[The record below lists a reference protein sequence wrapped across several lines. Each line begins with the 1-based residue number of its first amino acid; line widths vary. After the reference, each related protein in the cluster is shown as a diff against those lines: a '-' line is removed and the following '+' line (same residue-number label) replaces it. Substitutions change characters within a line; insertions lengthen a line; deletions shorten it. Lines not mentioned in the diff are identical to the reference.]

1 MGKLFIPPLKF
12 IIYFII
18 SAAAFIFL
26 NMLYSWIISYSI
38 SLEQQNSLLIYFP
51 EAANK
56 ILFPAVAA
64 GLLFTIFDSRKRG
77 PNPFAAI
84 LTAAAVFLILFFG
97 FKFTK
102 TMVSAETEALFQPFQ
117 SRMIQITD
125 DNLLYTDEVEGQSI
139 RGLVT
144 RGRKALSGS
153 DNRFNYYSSAALEEG
168 NPLRLKTDNSIS
180 MEIIPRNPVF
190 SESLKIKKPLY
201 NYLSDIEYFNQSLAE
216 ASNTGGT
223 DFIILT
229 AVFTAFLMISLLFKG
244 LSAWPILDFT
254 LIIFLHRIIFY
265 LFRTFSKES
274 DFISETFFG
283 GKQGLDI
290 PLFTIAG
297 LTILLFLAAVLARVT
312 LRRGKR

>member
-18 SAAAFIFL
+18 SAATFIFL
-26 NMLYSWIISYSI
+26 NMLYNWVIFYSI
-38 SLEQQNSLLIYFP
+38 SLEQQNSLLLYLP

-56 ILFPAVAA
+56 IVFPAVAA

-102 TMVSAETEALFQPFQ
+102 TMVSAEKEPCFQPFQ

-125 DNLLYTDEVEGQSI
+125 DHLLYTNKVEGQSI
-139 RGLVT
+139 KGLIT
-144 RGRKALSGS
+144 RSRKERS
-153 DNRFNYYSSAALEEG
+153 DSRFNYYSSAGLEEG

-180 MEIIPRNPVF
+180 IEITPPNPIF
-190 SESLKIKKPLY
+190 SEDIRIKEPLY
-201 NYLSDIEYFNQSLAE
+201 NYLCDIEYFNQSLAE
-216 ASNTGGT
+216 ASNKGGT

-244 LSAWPILDFT
+244 LSAWPLFDFT

-265 LFRTFSKES
+265 IFRTFSKES

-297 LTILLFLAAVLARVT
+297 LTILLFLVAVLTRVS
-312 LRRGKR
+312 LRKGKR